1 MLRVFKKFINFS
13 SEKNKKYIFLSLLL
27 GVFYALCN
35 VLRLFSIYLILDS
48 FFKGELNQQVILIA
62 LLVMVGGLISM
73 IVLKYFM
80 TLFQAIAGYTTGAN
94 KRMEI
99 AEHLRY
105 MPMGYYNQNSL
116 GYITSVATNTM
127 ENLNDVATRVI
138 MMVMDGLLDTLLI
151 MVMMFIFDYRMGLIV
166 LGVVI
171 CFLLVQ
177 MWHQAVGRKVA
188 PIKDKADEALV
199 ENVLEFSEGIAEVKN
214 YNLVKQASAKIYKS
228 IQDACDINCRMELR
242 FSQFD
247 VYEGI
252 FMKAGTAAMSL
263 IAVLLYLNGSI
274 TNPAIVIVTIIASFL
289 VFEGLTRAGSFSS
302 LIKNVEL
309 AVDKANK
316 ILSEPVMNT
325 SGEDYTPK
333 TQDIEIKHVSFSYDK
348 KEIIKDVSFKI
359 KSKSKLAI
367 VGPSGSG
374 KTTMAK
380 LISRFFDVNEGEIT
394 LDNKNIKDY
403 SIDSLMR
410 NFSFVFQNVYL
421 FNDTIKNNVRF
432 GKDDAS
438 DEEIIQACKKAKCHD
453 FIMSLPEGYDTV
465 ITEGGNSLSGG
476 EKQRISIARAIL
488 KDAPII
494 ILDEAT
500 ANIDPENEDL
510 IIHAFDE
517 LTKNKTLIMIAHRL
531 KTVKDADNIIVLD
544 DGKIVEE
551 GKHEELLKNN
561 GIYAKFIQDRKE
573 AIGFKIEQN

>member
-1 MLRVFKKFINFS
+1 MLRVFKKFVLFS

-35 VLRLFSIYLILDS
+35 VLRIVSIFLILDS
-48 FFKGELNQQVILIA
+48 FFKNELNTSIILTSFLIMTA
-62 LLVMVGGLISM
+62 GLIGM
-73 IVLKYFM
+73 IILKYFM

-99 AEHLRY
+99 AKHLRY
-105 MPMGYYNQNSL
+105 MPMGYYNENSL

-127 ENLNDVATRVI
+127 ENLNDIATRVI
-138 MMVMDGLLDTLLI
+138 MMVMDGILDTLLI
-151 MVMMFIFDYRMGLIV
+151 MVMMFVFDYRMGLIV
-166 LGVVI
+166 LAVVI
-171 CFLLVQ
+171 CFMLIQ

-188 PIKDKADEALV
+188 PIKDKVDETLV

-228 IQDACDINCRMELR
+228 IQDACDINCRMEFR

-252 FMKAGTAAMSL
+252 FIKIGTIAMGLTS
-263 IAVLLYLNGSI
+263 ILLYLSNQI

-289 VFEGLTRAGSFSS
+289 VFEGLTRAGSYSS

-309 AVDKANK
+309 CVDKANK
-316 ILSEPVMNT
+316 ILSEEVMNT

-333 TQDIEIKHVSFSYDK
+333 SYDISVKHVSFRYDK
-348 KEIIKDVSFKI
+348 KEIIKDISFDI
-359 KSKSKLAI
+359 KSGSKLAI

-380 LISRFFDVNEGEIT
+380 LISRFFDVDKGEIT
-394 LDNKNIKDY
+394 LDGKNIKDY

-421 FNDTIKNNVRF
+421 FHDTIKNNIRF
-432 GKDDAS
+432 GKEDAS
-438 DEEIIQACKKAKCHD
+438 DEEIINACKKAKCHD
-453 FIMSLPEGYDTV
+453 FIMSLPNQYDTV
-465 ITEGGNSLSGG
+465 IQEGGNSLSGG
-476 EKQRISIARAIL
+476 EKQRLSIARAIL

-510 IIHAFDE
+510 IISAFNE
-517 LTKNKTLIMIAHRL
+517 LTKDKTLIMIAHRL
-531 KTVKDADNIIVLD
+531 KTVSNADKIIVID
-544 DGKIVEE
+544 DGRIVEE
-551 GKHEELLKNN
+551 GKHADLLKNN
-561 GIYAKFIQDRKE
+561 GIYSRFIKDRQA
-573 AIGFKIEQN
+573 AISFKIE